1 MWDAFEA
8 ALWSA
13 IDFMRYTIAILWSEM
28 AWVLSYFG
36 QVLVTLWNWAVA
48 IGGWILGAIRTVAGG
63 IWRAL
68 QALAHLNFSQ
78 IWGALKRA
86 YNRVMRTITW
96 LRRRLI
102 EPLDRYRRLILE
114 LYRRFWQ
121 PIIRFLDSLRV
132 FIRIIGIF
140 DRRLAAQLDAA
151 LFRLEAKILW
161 PITAALRRIN
171 ALSSQISAYFT
182 VLGYLDR
189 TLLLESLRRDALL
202 VWEVLTN
209 PRGRIFAKP
218 TPPATRTVADM
229 KSDFHVFVET
239 GGGVY
244 GDYAQHGRE
253 VFRDAIGGL
262 A

>member
-1 MWDAFEA
+1 MWDAFA
-8 ALWSA
+8 AQFMDLIYALQTAVAWLINA
-13 IDFMRYTIAILWSEM
+13 MNWVLIDFWRA
-28 AWVLSYFG
+28 F
-36 QVLVTLWNWAVA
+36 VTLWNWAVEF
-48 IGGWILGAIRTVAGG
+48 GGWVWGAIRTVAGG

-68 QALAHLNFSQ
+68 QALAHLNFSA
-78 IWGALKRA
+78 IWQALKRA

-96 LRRRLI
+96 LRRRII

-114 LYRRFWQ
+114 LYNRFWK
-121 PIIRFLDSLRV
+121 PVIRFLDSLRV

-140 DRRLAAQLDAA
+140 NRRLAAQLDAA
-151 LFRLEAKILW
+151 LWRLEARILS

-202 VWEVLTN
+202 VWEILTN
-209 PRGRIFAKP
+209 PRGRIFDKP
-218 TPPATRTVADM
+218 KPPPSRTVADM
-229 KSDFHVFVET
+229 KIDFHVFVAT
-239 GGGVY
+239 GGGLY
-244 GDYAQHGRE
+244 GDYAEHGRE
-253 VFRDAIGGL
+253 VFRDALGGL